1 MNKQMERDPN
11 FNFKKEVLKALHK
24 GIINSS
30 EAKECL
36 IRGFDSELPIF
47 FIFREGDPFKAY
59 IEGLEKMNLIRPLI
73 RLGDDIPYFD

>member
-1 MNKQMERDPN
+1 MNKRTERDPN

-24 GIINSS
+24 GVINSV

-47 FIFREGDPFKAY
+47 FLFREGDPYKAY